1 MTARRLRTTAD
12 TSEDR
17 GLTSQDLFSEVRTL
31 RIPDVDVVAGKVRGN
46 PVRRIGALAETSA
59 GTISFVSCKR
69 KSGYVFTR
77 AHSEPDVLLI
87 NRKSDADLVN
97 GPVLFV
103 PDGTTPESIERA
115 LVDGTA
121 SWLRPKPQ
129 DPSQL
134 SLDAANEQCLEIAR
148 AWPTQFMLKPPSLAE
163 GLRPPQVGALH
174 ATLAHWSVADTPAT
188 IVMPTGTGKTETML
202 AIATCCGVERLLVIV
217 PNNILRSQVARK
229 FETMGILKAV
239 GCLSRDAPLPTVA
252 TLLHRPRTRAE
263 VDDVFLRAN
272 VVVTTMAIAGQC
284 APEVQAR
291 MAELSTHLFIDEAH
305 HIGARTWREFRAGFE
320 GSTRILQF
328 TATPFRTD
336 GKRVDGKFIYVYP
349 LAKAQREGY
358 FKPIRFD
365 AVQGFDQ
372 AEIDDEIVRRVIG
385 VLAADLTAGFDHLVM
400 ARVDN
405 IKRARDVHRRY
416 VAAAPEYNPVIVHSD
431 MSVSEKR
438 QALAALLD
446 RQSRI
451 IVCVDMLGEG
461 FDLPE
466 LKIAGLHDRHKSIAV
481 TLQFTGRFTRS
492 KPSLGDA
499 TVIANIAQDDI
510 EDALRSLY
518 AEDADWNFLLSLL
531 SQKQTG
537 RQVRRQE
544 ILQNF
549 VGQLADVP
557 LQVLSP
563 RMSCVAF
570 RVSCDTWDPHNVGDA
585 FRAGQ
590 LHAGPVVNEAE
601 RLAVFITR
609 DDEYVRWGDVKQV
622 VNTEWNLYLVHWD
635 EERQML
641 FINSSK
647 PKDLHDHVAKAI
659 AGPSATRVAGETL
672 FRSLDGFKRL
682 VLTNLGLTH
691 PLGRY
696 LRYTQFMG
704 PDITEQLSGAATQG
718 KRKTNLFGLGFSGGE
733 KSTIGCSAK
742 GRIWAH
748 QVAHDFGDWI
758 EWAREIGGKLL
769 DDSITTDRIIKNL
782 VKSRTISDRP
792 TEPPIAIHWPE
803 QFLEQFEERIE
814 VDFGNGRIAAFS
826 DCEIELVDHALAGP
840 LRFRVATAGAS
851 GEFEVC
857 IAATSA
863 SYLQFQGTPIRVR
876 IGSKSKTLSEWFA
889 EDPPHIHFASGNFL
903 VFNELFELPKDAD
916 RQPFSVDK
924 ISTWDWSGVDLSKES
939 QGPER
944 AVSSIQKRVV
954 NVLMADPE
962 QYDIVFDDDD
972 RGEAADIVAM
982 KVVGNELRVD
992 LFHCKFSSAETAGA
1006 RVDDL
1011 YVVCGQAQKCV
1022 RWREHPYRLF
1032 KHLLKRDADRLR
1044 KDLPSRFDKGTRA
1057 HLNRLASR
1065 WRELSFR
1072 YRVTIVQPGLSKG
1085 RITPQVL
1092 DILSA
1097 TESYLADT
1105 YAMPLDVIASP

>member
-1 MTARRLRTTAD
+1 MTARRLAATDVASGAHGVLSR
-12 TSEDR
+12 
-17 GLTSQDLFSEVRTL
+17 DLFSEARTL
-31 RIPDVDVVAGKVRGN
+31 QLPDVDLVRGKVNGN
-46 PVRRIGALAETSA
+46 PIRRIGTIGGASA
-59 GTISFVSCKR
+59 GTVSFVSVGR
-69 KSGYVFTR
+69 KSGYLFVR
-77 AHSEPDVLLI
+77 QSPERDVLLVS
-87 NRKSDADLVN
+87 RKSDASLSD

-103 PDGTTPESIERA
+103 PDGTTPESLERVA
-115 LVDGTA
+115 ADGEA
-121 SWLRPKPQ
+121 SWLCPKPQ
-129 DPSQL
+129 DPTALGHELAS
-134 SLDAANEQCLEIAR
+134 EQCR
-148 AWPTQFMLKPPSLAE
+148 ALAHSWPDSFNLKPPQPAE
-163 GLRPPQVGALH
+163 GLRPPQIGALH
-174 ATLAHWSVADTPAT
+174 ATLAHWSVADVPAT

-202 AIATCCGVERLLVIV
+202 AVAACCGVERLLVIV
-217 PNNILRSQVARK
+217 PNNALRSQIVHK
-229 FETMGILKAV
+229 FETMGVLKAV
-239 GCLSRDAPLPTVA
+239 GCLAPDAPLPTVA
-252 TLLHRPRTRAE
+252 TLLHRPRTCAE

-272 VVVTTMAIAGQC
+272 VIVTTMAIAGQC
-284 APEVQAR
+284 APDVQAR

-305 HIGARTWREFRAGFE
+305 HIAARTWRDFRAGFE
-320 GSTRILQF
+320 GATRILQF

-365 AVQGFDQ
+365 AVQGIDQ
-372 AEIDDEIVRRVIG
+372 TEIDDEIVRKVTG
-385 VLAADLTAGFDHLVM
+385 VLTADLTAGFDHLVM
-400 ARVDN
+400 ARVEN
-405 IKRARDVHRRY
+405 IKRAGDVHRMY
-416 VAAAPEYNPVIVHSD
+416 NVAAPEHRPVIVHSD
-431 MSVSEKR
+431 MSAGEKR
-438 QALAALLD
+438 RALASLLS
-446 RQSRI
+446 RESRI

-481 TLQFTGRFTRS
+481 TLQFTGRFTRT
-492 KPSLGDA
+492 KPNLGDA
-499 TVIANIAQDDI
+499 TVIANVAQDDVD
-510 EDALRSLY
+510 DALRSLY
-518 AEDADWNFLLSLL
+518 AEDADWNFLLSVL

-544 ILQNF
+544 LLQNF

-557 LQVLSP
+557 LQIVTP

-570 RVSCDTWDPHNVGDA
+570 RTTCETWDPHNVDAA
-585 FRAGQ
+585 FRSGQ

-635 EERQML
+635 EERHIL

-659 AGPSATRVAGETL
+659 AGPTATRVVGEAL

-758 EWAREIGGKLL
+758 EWARAIGGKLL
-769 DDSITTDRIIKNL
+769 DESITTDRIIKNL
-782 VKSRTISDRP
+782 VKSHAVADRP
-792 TEPPIAIHWPE
+792 AEPPIAIHWPE

-814 VDFGNGRIAAFS
+814 VDFGHGRVAQFC
-826 DCEIELVDHALAGP
+826 DCEIQLIDHKPSGP
-840 LRFRVATAGAS
+840 LHFRVATAGAS
-851 GEFEVC
+851 GEFE
-857 IAATSA
+857 IGISETSA
-863 SYLQFQGTPIRVR
+863 TYQQTQGAPIRVR
-876 IGSKSKTLSEWFA
+876 IGSKTKLLSEWFA
-889 EDPPHIHFASGNFL
+889 DDPPHVHFASGDFL
-903 VFNELFELPKDAD
+903 VFNELFELPKEAD
-916 RQPFSVDK
+916 RRPFDLDK
-924 ISTWDWSGVDLSKES
+924 IVPWDWGGVDIRKES

-944 AVSSIQKRVV
+944 DSLSIQSRVIDWA
-954 NVLMADPE
+954 MSDEAR
-962 QYDIVFDDDD
+962 YDIVFDDDD
-972 RGEAADIVAM
+972 KGEVADIVAM
-982 KVVGNELRVD
+982 KIVGNELRVD
-992 LFHCKFSSAETAGA
+992 LYHCKFSSADTAGA
-1006 RVDDL
+1006 RVEDL
-1011 YVVCGQAQKCV
+1011 YAVCGQAQKCV
-1022 RWREHPYRLF
+1022 RWREYPHRLF
-1032 KHLLKRDADRLR
+1032 KHLLKRDADRIR
-1044 KDLPSRFDKGTRA
+1044 KRHSSRFDKGSKTQ
-1057 HLNRLASR
+1057 LSRLAAR

-1072 YRVTIVQPGLSKG
+1072 YRVIAVQPGLSKA
-1085 RITPQVL
+1085 RVTPQVL

-1097 TESYLADT
+1097 TEGYLADT
-1105 YAMPLDVIASP
+1105 YAMPFEVIAST